1 MNSLD
6 YALLKKRGHT
16 LRHSILIL
24 LIIILASC
32 EQPNLTKIT
41 IGTNLWPGY
50 EPLYVA
56 NEKGA
61 FKDLNVSFIEYRST
75 SQVLNGIRQGTLDLA
90 AVTLDEAVRLKS
102 QHVDIEIIWIFDF
115 SNGADALVSASNITD
130 INQLKGKRIGVEQ
143 GALGAYFYG
152 RFLEENQFKQE
163 DFITLSLEVNNHSQ
177 YLLNGMVEAVITF
190 EPEKSMILNTGGH
203 VLFDSK
209 QLPFEII
216 DVLIINK
223 KSNLYQDKQRIAA
236 FLRRYNE
243 EFNLIQLNLAGYL
256 PLLNARLKLSEVDL
270 RTSFDELIL
279 PSVKQQLAFFNNK
292 TQLDESIKKYESI
305 LLKLGVISSPCEC
318 DDLFNNLY
326 LNAINEN

>member
-1 MNSLD
+1 M
-6 YALLKKRGHT
+6 
-16 LRHSILIL
+16 
-24 LIIILASC
+24 
-32 EQPNLTKIT
+32 
-41 IGTNLWPGY
+41 
-50 EPLYVA
+50 
-56 NEKGA
+56 
-61 FKDLNVSFIEYRST
+61 
-75 SQVLNGIRQGTLDLA
+75 
-90 AVTLDEAVRLKS
+90 
-102 QHVDIEIIWIFDF
+102 
-115 SNGADALVSASNITD
+115 
-130 INQLKGKRIGVEQ
+130 EQ

-216 DVLIINK
+216 AVLIINK

-279 PSVKQQLAFFNNK
+279 PSVKQQLAFF
-292 TQLDESIKKYESI
+292 
-305 LLKLGVISSPCEC
+305 
-318 DDLFNNLY
+318 
-326 LNAINEN
+326 